1 MKTIIRAVFLAT
13 CTFSSCFAQDADRA
27 WVKVKTDFGMGQVV
41 DTIRFVISDGYTSHT
56 VYSAGDENGVFL
68 ASFDIS
74 NSIDILWGFK
84 NDKLLPLIIT
94 PNDTLHITILSEKDG
109 ILFGKRARTCSNLMD
124 MYTAENKPRVQVYP
138 SEYKNDPREFV
149 DFMND
154 RLNANLRFVNNFC
167 KSTKCTKTFVTWYLK
182 SAYVS
187 YYRNLADYC
196 HSFQRK
202 AMQDVT
208 EYNNFVRARD
218 VILTH
223 IDLNDQTLEMSS
235 GYYEL
240 LKSIF
245 TLYVTPEDL
254 RSSYYMKASAV
265 MLQKQAG
272 VSGAD
277 SKSLTRIQSG
287 SFTETDV
294 VTLMRLSKK
303 YKRDIDNAMGN
314 PIDPPSVESST
325 RSRIQISVMSSLRTI
340 RDLEGD
346 LNKHN

>member
-1 MKTIIRAVFLAT
+1 MKNTMLGIFLVVLA
-13 CTFSSCFAQDADRA
+13 FSTSLAQAPDLA
-27 WVKVKTDFGMGQVV
+27 WVKVKTDYGMGGKI

-56 VYSAGDENGVFL
+56 VYSAPDENGVFL

-84 NDKLLPLIIT
+84 KDKLLPLIIT
-94 PNDTLHITILSEKDG
+94 PNDTLHVTILSEKDG
-109 ILFGKRARTCSNLMD
+109 VLFGKRARTCSNLMD

-138 SEYKNDPREFV
+138 SEYNRDPREFV

-167 KSTKCTKTFVTWYLK
+167 KSTKCTKTFVIWYLK

-196 HSFQRK
+196 HSLQRK
-202 AMQDVT
+202 AMQDVS
-208 EYNNFVRARD
+208 EYNNFSRARD

-254 RSSYYMKASAV
+254 RSSYYMNASAV

-272 VSGAD
+272 VSEAD
-277 SKSLTRIQSG
+277 GRSLKRIQSG
-287 SFTETDV
+287 NSTENDL

-314 PIDPPSVESST
+314 PIEPS
-325 RSRIQISVMSSLRTI
+325 I
-340 RDLEGD
+340 RQKLYEIKDEDIRNVIIAYYKGIW
-346 LNKHN
+346 KAI